1 MYRAK
6 DFQYMKVV
14 NVKGKTL
21 GYINDV
27 LIDFHNNLVTGF
39 SVSSLNLFKKSQ
51 QVLVENIVTVDKL
64 MIATSFNK
72 EAFIP
77 FREIR
82 DLEVYNSRGIL
93 MGVIEDIII
102 ERKTYEIKGILI
114 SSGLIH
120 KLIDGKS
127 ILIPR
132 KCILGEDY
140 MLFFETDSKIKLYSM
155 PHKNDG
161 GINCE
166 N

>member
-27 LIDFHNNLVTGF
+27 LIDFHNNLVKGF
-39 SVSSLNLFKKSQ
+39 SVSSLNLFKKNQ
-51 QVLVENIVTVDKL
+51 QILVENIIAVDKI
-64 MIATSFNK
+64 MIVNEFSK
-72 EAFIP
+72 DYSIP

-82 DLEVYNSRGIL
+82 DLEVYSSRGIL
-93 MGVIEDIII
+93 IGVIEDIII
-102 ERKTYEIKGILI
+102 ERKSYEIRGILI

-120 KLIDGKS
+120 KLIEGKS
-127 ILIPR
+127 ILIPS
-132 KCILGEDY
+132 KCILAEDY
-140 MLFFETDSKIKLYSM
+140 IIHYDTDSKIKFYSM

-161 GINCE
+161 GDE
-166 N
+166 L

>member
-21 GYINDV
+21 GYIKDV
-27 LIDFHNNLVTGF
+27 LIDFHNNLVKGF
-39 SVSSLNLFKKSQ
+39 SVSSFNLFKKSQ
-51 QVLVENIVTVDKL
+51 QVLIEDIVAVEKIMIVNQ
-64 MIATSFNK
+64 FNK
-72 EAFIP
+72 EPLIP
-77 FREIR
+77 FSEIR
-82 DLEVYNSRGIL
+82 DLEVYNSRGLL

-102 ERKTYEIKGILI
+102 ERKSYEIKGILI

-127 ILIPR
+127 ILIPS
-132 KCILGEDY
+132 KCILAEDY
-140 MLFFETDSKIKLYSM
+140 IIHFDTDSKIKLYSM

-161 GINCE
+161 GNE
-166 N
+166 L